1 MENLNESQSSNTAE
15 SSESPKHGGRRFLS
29 PPKIKALVGGLM
41 TICLLCTVYYLNA
54 PVTYEASA
62 SLLLTTPVARPYTRD
77 DRTDR
82 RLMTTHCAVINANA
96 VLQKAVELLSPEH
109 RTDLEDAPTEQ
120 RVSILRTNLRVTPL
134 RDANILKLTYRSKDP
149 QAAVGTLDAII
160 SAYLEYAK
168 PFVDRTT
175 TKLVVALENERSN
188 IEDRLF
194 AKERELL
201 AAKKAAGEFVIWD
214 EQSGINVVVQRVMSL
229 NEAVIEATKKRLKAE
244 ARYRDIQAA
253 IQNDK
258 DLRYPAIAL
267 LGHSGY
273 AVLRQELGLSD
284 GSNENLATMLA
295 GMAEH
300 ELEQVKAEE
309 EALSENYEQATLKA
323 VQFNHVMAEHDML
336 KREVELLR
344 NLHAS
349 ILDRL
354 ANIDLGHE
362 NVLRITVLSQ
372 PQLSAARHRSG
383 IVESIAAA
391 RSLLGGS

>member
-1 MENLNESQSSNTAE
+1 
-15 SSESPKHGGRRFLS
+15 
-29 PPKIKALVGGLM
+29 
-41 TICLLCTVYYLNA
+41 
-54 PVTYEASA
+54 
-62 SLLLTTPVARPYTRD
+62 
-77 DRTDR
+77 
-82 RLMTTHCAVINANA
+82 